1 MMFMKFPNPL
11 NRNRRK
17 FFIAKAGDVPA
28 LIVNI

>member
-11 NRNRRK
+11 YDMAEIL
-17 FFIAKAGDVPA
+17 FKAGEKTA